1 MSNLRRV
8 SDCFTSPGAIA
19 ERLTLF
25 LAEYDSDHRLGPGG
39 GHEGEGEEI
48 EVMEMSFEDAW
59 SLLENGT
66 IADAKTIILLFY
78 LKLSLG

>member
-1 MSNLRRV
+1 
-8 SDCFTSPGAIA
+8 
-19 ERLTLF
+19 
-25 LAEYDSDHRLGPGG
+25 
-39 GHEGEGEEI
+39 
-48 EVMEMSFEDAW
+48 MEMSFEDAW